1 MVASD
6 ALSPIQAL
14 RWEEGPEGPAL
25 VLLDQTQ
32 LPNIEAEL
40 VCTSIPTLVE
50 AVRRL
55 AVRGA
60 PLLGLVGA
68 YGVALAAA
76 RGFEVA
82 DAAERLANARPTA
95 VNLSLGVRRAL
106 QAYEAALKEYGERHA
121 DEDEPL
127 ADDSRAFQVAAA
139 AALAAARKLHS
150 EDADASRRMGELGS
164 GLLDELLPG
173 AGGLRLLTH
182 CNTGSLVSGGEG
194 TAFAVALALHRRGRL
209 ARLWVDETRPLL
221 QGSRL
226 TAYEASRAGMPYTIL
241 ADNAAGSLFAAGEV
255 DAVLIGADRIA
266 ADGSTANK
274 VGSYPLAVLAR
285 YHRVPFLVVAPESTV
300 DLSAED
306 AESIVVEQRAA
317 QELTE
322 FAGHAVAP
330 AGAAAYNPAF
340 DIVPPSLVSA
350 FVLESGVQVP
360 ESSEE
365 WRISLPSVAQIT
377 ER

>member
-6 ALSPIQAL
+6 ELSPIQPL
-14 RWEEGPEGPAL
+14 RWEQGPDGPAL

-32 LPNIEAEL
+32 LPGAETEL
-40 VCTSIPTLVE
+40 VCTSIPTLVD
-50 AVRRL
+50 AIRRL

-60 PLLGLVGA
+60 PVLGLVGA

-82 DAAERLANARPTA
+82 DAAGSLANARPTA
-95 VNLSLGVRRAL
+95 VNLSLGVRRARE
-106 QAYEAALKEYGERHA
+106 AYESTLKDYAERHSA
-121 DEDEPL
+121 DSGDAEDPQ
-127 ADDSRAFQVAAA
+127 AFREAAA
-139 AALAAARKLHS
+139 AALAAAQLMHRQ
-150 EDADASRRMGELGS
+150 DADASRRMGELGAR
-164 GLLDELLPG
+164 LLDELVPG

-182 CNTGSLVSGGEG
+182 CNTGRLVSGGEG
-194 TAFAVALALHRRGRL
+194 TAFAVALALHRQGRL

-226 TAYEASRAGMPYTIL
+226 TGYEAARSGMPYTIL
-241 ADNAAGSLFAAGEV
+241 ADSAAGSLFAAGEV

-285 YHRVPFLVVAPESTV
+285 HHGVPFLVVAPESTV
-300 DLSAED
+300 DLETPD
-306 AESIVVEQRAA
+306 AEAITVEQRSAH
-317 QELTE
+317 EVTE
-322 FAGHAVAP
+322 FAGRSVAP
-330 AGAAAYNPAF
+330 PGAAVYNPAF

-350 FVLESGVQVP
+350 YVLDSGVLVP
-360 ESSEE
+360 NESQE
-365 WRISLPSVAQIT
+365 WRISLPSVVQIT
-377 ER
+377 DG